1 MDTSIQAPHAPARG
15 TRDLLRPLV
24 WRVLAFGL
32 VYLVAVVALSLGV
45 GVSQRDLSGAGIGE
59 RAYYALGLF
68 VLGGLDIGIP
78 EGGPPVGRALLW
90 AAYFLAPAITVSALL
105 ETAIRLLGPL
115 ALRVRPLSGHVVVGG
130 GGRLALTY
138 VRKLRERHPRKTVV
152 VVERDARGP
161 FLTELRDVH
170 RALVLVGDIASD
182 SVLRGLRLNHAHR
195 VLLLTGDD
203 FANLNAASK
212 ILRQASGLAKRIVV
226 HVSDLGF
233 MRQTAG
239 SSVARDCE
247 VFNGHEFAAIH
258 LVRDH
263 LVQHFRSTPNQDLI
277 VLAGFG
283 RFGQTVLDQL
293 QRNTLGS
300 FARVVIIDEKASRHA
315 RAFEDG
321 PGFAPSYERVLI
333 HGDIRDPEI
342 WSQVE
347 KIVCEHGHDPV
358 VVLGSG
364 DDGTNLHAAVRVR
377 KQHPSA
383 YVIVRSFRSSPF
395 AEEVAEEAG
404 AHPFN
409 LGGLIES
416 GMPERWF

>member
-1 MDTSIQAPHAPARG
+1 MDMPIQAPQAPARG

-24 WRVLAFGL
+24 WRVLAFVL
-32 VYLVAVVALSLGV
+32 VYLLAVLALTVGV

-78 EGGPPVGRALLW
+78 EGGPAVARALLW

-138 VRKLRERHPRKTVV
+138 VRKLRERDRRRTVV

-161 FLTELRDVH
+161 LLTELRDVH
-170 RALVLVGDIASD
+170 RALVVVGDIASD
-182 SVLRGLRLNHAHR
+182 SVLRGLRLKHAHR

-203 FANLNAASK
+203 FANLDAASK
-212 ILRQASGLAKRIVV
+212 ILRHAPELARCIVV

-263 LVQHFRSTPNQDLI
+263 LAQHFQSTPNRDLI

-293 QRNTLGS
+293 QRNALGS
-300 FARVVIIDEKASRHA
+300 FGRVVIIDESASRHA
-315 RAFEDG
+315 RAFQDG
-321 PGFAPSYERVLI
+321 PGFAPEYERVLI
-333 HGDIRDPEI
+333 EGDIRDPEA
-342 WSQVE
+342 WKQVE
-347 KIVCEHGHDPV
+347 EIVSKHGHDPV

-364 DDGTNLHAAVRVR
+364 NDGTNLHAALRVKR
-377 KQHPSA
+377 RHPGA

-395 AEEVAEEAG
+395 AEEVAEEVG
-404 AHPFN
+404 AYAFN
-409 LGGLIES
+409 LGGLIAS